1 MPRCTTRRGHR
12 GLLVI
17 RPDEPRQGDGL
28 AVRKDL
34 ETVAGARGVARNSIF
49 PGESRRAGQRSPVPP
64 LADVVARHPH
74 EWKPALGLRQRAHPA
89 PRGLAHRPETHGHSK
104 EKGGLHLT
112 TVGGREPGRQRRG
125 DFRRFQLHHNTT
137 KIAKFHLNSAKN
149 FSLYVGATP
158 VPAASLGNVRPA
170 TVR

>member
-89 PRGLAHRPETHGHSK
+89 PRGLAHRPETHGPFK
-104 EKGGLHLT
+104 TEGGAPPHHCGWPRT
-112 TVGGREPGRQRRG
+112 WQTAPREISTSSGRSSPRRSRPGGGPPEESSVKKCSVARRRRPVAVGTMQPR
-125 DFRRFQLHHNTT
+125 
-137 KIAKFHLNSAKN
+137 A
-149 FSLYVGATP
+149 
-158 VPAASLGNVRPA
+158 
-170 TVR
+170 

>member
-1 MPRCTTRRGHR
+1 
-12 GLLVI
+12 VI

-49 PGESRRAGQRSPVPP
+49 PGESRRAGQHSPVPP

-125 DFRRFQLHHNTT
+125 GDFNFKRAFFARRETARAADLPRNPPS
-137 KIAKFHLNSAKN
+137 KS
-149 FSLYVGATP
+149 
-158 VPAASLGNVRPA
+158 AASRGRRRPVA
-170 TVR
+170 VGTMQPRA

>member
-1 MPRCTTRRGHR
+1 
-12 GLLVI
+12 VI

-125 DFRRFQLHHNTT
+125 GDFNFKRAFFARRESGRRTSRGILRQKVLRR
-137 KIAKFHLNSAKN
+137 ARRRRPVA
-149 FSLYVGATP
+149 VGTMQPRA
-158 VPAASLGNVRPA
+158 
-170 TVR
+170 